1 MESKWDIIDGKLIK
15 SFAFKDFNAA
25 LKFINQV
32 GAAAEAINHH
42 PKITNV
48 YNKVN
53 FELWTH
59 DQNSITGLDH
69 QLSNEIDQI
78 FENSIY

>member
-1 MESKWDIIDGKLIK
+1 MTNKWSTDSGKLIK
-15 SFAFKDFNAA
+15 TFDFSNFKEA

-32 GAAAEAINHH
+32 GEVSERLNHH

-48 YNKVN
+48 YNKVS

-59 DQNSITGLDH
+59 DQNSITELD
-69 QLSNEIDQI
+69 QKLANEIDKLL
-78 FENSIY
+78 N

>member
-1 MESKWDIIDGKLIK
+1 MINKWSTDSGKLIK
-15 SFAFKDFNAA
+15 TFNFSNFKEA

-32 GAAAEAINHH
+32 GEVSERLNHH

-48 YNKVN
+48 YNKVS

-59 DQNSITGLDH
+59 DKNSITELDH
-69 QLSNEIDQI
+69 ELASEIDKLLK
-78 FENSIY
+78 

>member
-1 MESKWDIIDGKLIK
+1 MTNNWSSDSGKLIK
-15 SFAFKDFNAA
+15 TFDFSNFKEA

-32 GAAAEAINHH
+32 GEVSERLNHH

-48 YNKVN
+48 YNKVS

-59 DQNSITGLDH
+59 DKNSITELDH
-69 QLSNEIDQI
+69 ELATEIDKLL
-78 FENSIY
+78 N

>member
-1 MESKWDIIDGKLIK
+1 MTNKWSSDSGKLIK
-15 SFAFKDFNAA
+15 TFNFSNFKEA

-32 GAAAEAINHH
+32 GEVSERLNHH

-48 YNKVN
+48 YNKVS

-59 DQNSITGLDH
+59 DKNSITQLDH
-69 QLSNEIDQI
+69 ELATEIDKLL
-78 FENSIY
+78 N

>member
-1 MESKWDIIDGKLIK
+1 MESKWDTIDGKLIK

-69 QLSNEIDQI
+69 QLSHEIDKI
-78 FENSIY
+78 FENF

>member
-1 MESKWDIIDGKLIK
+1 MTNKWSSDSGKLIK
-15 SFAFKDFNAA
+15 TFDFSNFKEA

-32 GAAAEAINHH
+32 GEVSERLNHH

-48 YNKVN
+48 YNKVS

-59 DQNSITGLDH
+59 DQNSITELDH
-69 QLSNEIDQI
+69 ELATEIDKLL
-78 FENSIY
+78 N

>member
-1 MESKWDIIDGKLIK
+1 MTNKWSSDSGKLIK
-15 SFAFKDFNAA
+15 TFNFSNFKEA

-32 GAAAEAINHH
+32 GEVSERLNHH

-48 YNKVN
+48 YNKVS

-59 DQNSITGLDH
+59 DKNSITELDH
-69 QLSNEIDQI
+69 ELATEIDKLK
-78 FENSIY
+78 N

>member
-1 MESKWDIIDGKLIK
+1 MESKWDTIEGKLIK
-15 SFAFKDFNAA
+15 SFEFKDFNTA

-59 DQNSITGLDH
+59 DQNSISALDH

-78 FENSIY
+78 FENL

>member
-1 MESKWDIIDGKLIK
+1 MESKWDTIDGKLTK

-69 QLSNEIDQI
+69 QLSHEIDQI
-78 FENSIY
+78 FENF